1 MKKIAFIM
9 LLAGILLVF
18 GACSKSTESGE
29 KATGDKQD
37 DKKQEVRDEQ
47 ASPKT
52 EIGSEEGK
60 ENPSNETEGRT
71 PNFDMEKYL
80 NEKYAMD
87 NVHYMAEKWGNE
99 DTGRTDYTVKITP
112 DTKEY
117 SDEMDEK
124 FKNGHVKVYEEIE
137 VLSEMAKKIMD
148 ELPQIKEDIHI
159 DSVNWVSYDGE
170 FSVLLIQDFENRDL
184 KAGDK
189 GALSGYTA
197 KQIEYARV
205 WLLLGPNKEIDEL
218 NAHLIPAGTPINP
231 NDDTSA
237 NYPEDVIQLAGSRLV
252 DGSVTYSGNGDGTI
266 NVYNVPLR
274 WETNVPDD
282 LDENYM
288 RELTEEIIETTEL
301 VYVDPGD
308 DEKIIELI
316 KLLKVH

>member
-1 MKKIAFIM
+1 MKKITYIV

-18 GACSKSTESGE
+18 GACSKSTEKQE
-29 KATGDKQD
+29 TGDKQD
-37 DKKQEVRDEQ
+37 DKKQEVREEQ
-47 ASPKT
+47 ASPKK
-52 EIGSEEGK
+52 ESKSEDEK
-60 ENPSNETEGRT
+60 ETSSNETDSST
-71 PNFDMEKYL
+71 PTFDIEKHL
-80 NEKYAMD
+80 NENYALD
-87 NVHYMAEKWGNE
+87 NAHYVADKWGNE
-99 DTGRTDYTVKITP
+99 ETGRTDYTVKIIP

-117 SDEMDEK
+117 SEEMNEK
-124 FKNGHVKVYEEIE
+124 FKNGHLKVYEEIE
-137 VLSEMAKKIMD
+137 AMNVLAKKIMD
-148 ELPQIKEDIHI
+148 ELPQNEKDIHI

-170 FSVLLIQDFENRDL
+170 FSFMLIQDFENRDL

-205 WLLLGPNKEIDEL
+205 WLLLGPNQEIDEL
-218 NAHLIPAGTPINP
+218 NAHRIPASTPINP

-237 NYPEDVIQLAGSRLV
+237 LYPEDVIQLAGSRLV

-282 LDENYM
+282 LPENYM
-288 RELTEEIIETTEL
+288 RELTEEIIENTEL

-316 KLLKVH
+316 KLLKIH